1 MRDVL
6 GDFWAKFVQLTLR
19 QGDGEGMWKAT
30 EKMRKEITE
39 RNYSEGSNGSVV
51 APDLSMINWASP
63 MVRSANPPSQ

>member
-1 MRDVL
+1 MRGVL
-6 GDFWAKFVQLTLR
+6 GDLWAKFVQLTLR

-30 EKMRKEITE
+30 EKMQREIAE
-39 RNYSEGSNGSVV
+39 RNYSAGSNGSVV